1 MHHYWDYIS
10 RNLSELETVKFVNF
24 YSNKKETQNVSE
36 KALLWVLLALYHIE
50 DLEKAL
56 VEIVCDHDF
65 LLLYKMD
72 DSYMWQHKKDVI
84 ECLGELKKR

>member
-24 YSNKKETQNVSE
+24 HSKKGDNQTQNA
-36 KALLWVLLALYHIE
+36 KAFLWVMLALYHID

-56 VEIVCDHDF
+56 LEIVCDHDF

-72 DSYMWQHKKDVI
+72 DSYLW
-84 ECLGELKKR
+84 